1 MVCIISRPLSFRGTG
16 PWRSVEETPVQPL
29 LFAKVSKRGG
39 VGVALRRGHEVM
51 RDLKNVNACRLAR
64 NLMRL
69 GPIVSWAEV
78 RVDMIYAAQEQTR
91 SRDIHCLLDPH

>member
-1 MVCIISRPLSFRGTG
+1 MVCISRPLSFRGTG

-51 RDLKNVNACRLAR
+51 RDFEECQCMQARQESDETRPNCQLGRGEGGYDICGTRANEIPRHTLLA
-64 NLMRL
+64 
-69 GPIVSWAEV
+69 
-78 RVDMIYAAQEQTR
+78 
-91 SRDIHCLLDPH
+91 